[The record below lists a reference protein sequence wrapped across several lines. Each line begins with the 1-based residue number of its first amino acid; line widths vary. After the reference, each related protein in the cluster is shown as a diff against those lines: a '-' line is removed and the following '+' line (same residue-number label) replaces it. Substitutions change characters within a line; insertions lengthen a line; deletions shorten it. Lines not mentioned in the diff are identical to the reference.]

1 MFLNNVQHDVNIK
14 YVAYVDNVDNVDNV
28 DPLVAEL
35 LSEVTAMLVLDVR
48 IVRCAVPAVEL
59 HTNLRE
65 V

>member
-14 YVAYVDNVDNVDNV
+14 YVDNVDNV